1 MDPIRIMVSRYTCG
15 FAKVKIAA
23 IEIVGIR
30 PFDFDASISIIVSA
44 LKTAISL
51 RMPYPDNQRAEKP
64 KRIPDIWL
72 MTLLKKNDIPA
83 TPILINKASES
94 AQNKAT

>member
-30 PFDFDASISIIVSA
+30 PFDFDFDFDASISIVMSA
-44 LKTAISL
+44 LKTAFNL
-51 RMPYPDNQRAEKP
+51 R
-64 KRIPDIWL
+64 
-72 MTLLKKNDIPA
+72 
-83 TPILINKASES
+83 TP
-94 AQNKAT
+94 

>member
-30 PFDFDASISIIVSA
+30 PFDFDASISIVVSA
-44 LKTAISL
+44 LKTAVNL
-51 RMPYPDNQRAEKP
+51 RIPYPDNQRAEKP
-64 KRIPDIWL
+64 KRVLDIWL
-72 MTLLKKNDIPA
+72 MILFKKNDIPA
-83 TPILINKASES
+83 TPILMSNASAS